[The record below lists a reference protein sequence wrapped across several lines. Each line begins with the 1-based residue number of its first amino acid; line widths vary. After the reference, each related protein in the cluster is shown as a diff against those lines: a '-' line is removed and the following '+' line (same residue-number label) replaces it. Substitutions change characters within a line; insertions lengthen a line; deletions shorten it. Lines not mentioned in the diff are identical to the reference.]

1 MRDFFI
7 NWAEKLITVF
17 VALMVLVIVVG
28 GLMTM
33 FAPAPQGGFLRG
45 LLLLVFGLLYA
56 IMAGGMMYLF
66 FGIYRNT
73 QRTNELLEQ
82 LLRK

>member
-17 VALMVLVIVVG
+17 VALMVLAIVIAGFV
-28 GLMTM
+28 TM
-33 FAPAPQGGFLRG
+33 FAPAPQGGFLQG
-45 LLLLVFGLLYA
+45 LLVLVFGLLYA
-56 IMAGGMMYLF
+56 IIMGGMMYLF
-66 FGIYRNT
+66 FGSYRNT

>member
-17 VALMVLVIVVG
+17 VALLVLGVLASSLVI
-28 GLMTM
+28 M
-33 FAPAPQGGFLRG
+33 FAPGPQGGFLPG
-45 LLLLVFGLLYA
+45 LLMLVLGILYA
-56 IMAGGMMYLF
+56 IIMGGIAYLF

>member
-17 VALMVLVIVVG
+17 VGVMVLVVLVG
-28 GLMTM
+28 GLVTM
-33 FAPAPQGGFLRG
+33 FAPAPQGGFLPG
-45 LLLLVFGLLYA
+45 LLLLVVGLIYA
-56 IMAGGMMYLF
+56 VIMGGMMYLF

-73 QRTNELLEQ
+73 QRTNDLLEQ

>member
-7 NWAEKLITVF
+7 NWSEKLITVF
-17 VALMVLVIVVG
+17 IGLVLLSVVIGGLVI
-28 GLMTM
+28 M
-33 FAPAPQGGFLRG
+33 FAPAPQGGFLQG
-45 LLLLVFGLLYA
+45 LLLMVFGLLYA
-56 IMAGGMMYLF
+56 IIVGGLMYLF

>member
-17 VALMVLVIVVG
+17 VALMVLAIVVG
-28 GLMTM
+28 GIGIM
-33 FAPAPQGGFLRG
+33 FAPPPQGGFLPG
-45 LLLLVFGLLYA
+45 LLMLVFGLLYA
-56 IMAGGMMYLF
+56 IIIGGLMYLF

-73 QRTNELLEQ
+73 QRSNELLEQ